1 MPLRSL
7 ISAIVVGV
15 VLVHPNH
22 GWCAGRVDLDEAFLA
37 TFGQRAPLVRTWQQ
51 PIYDTSE
58 PPKLIETRSVVLD
71 VRPEH
76 LVPLAGGKYALISFE
91 IDRGGGHSVGGEIA
105 VSYLERTATHWKLEQ
120 LWPELLY
127 SGAGGQPANAGV
139 EVHRFGGDPLFMAR
153 SAWCG
158 MGECSE
164 WIGVI
169 RLSRRR
175 PVAYGDV
182 LAGATSPTKGSP
194 VHDYQG
200 DTYQNYD
207 VRARIA
213 PPSRNG
219 SLFSIRYDGWTSPPG
234 TLSPKTPLHLLTSYV
249 PDGLKLVMQPVVPV
263 PTCGR

>member
-1 MPLRSL
+1 MHLRSL
-7 ISAIVVGV
+7 VSAIVFGL
-15 VLVHPNH
+15 VLVPPDY
-22 GWCAGRVDLDEAFLA
+22 GWCAGRADLDGAFLA

-58 PPKLIETRSVVLD
+58 PPKLVETRSVVLD

-76 LVPLAGGKYALISFE
+76 LVPLGGGKYALISYE
-91 IDRGGGHSVGGEIA
+91 TDRSGAHSVSGEIA
-105 VSYLERTATHWKLEQ
+105 ISYLERTATHWKLDQ

-127 SGAGGQPANAGV
+127 SGVSGQPANVGV

-169 RLSRRR
+169 RFSQSR

-182 LAGATSPTKGSP
+182 LAGATSPVRGSP
-194 VHDYQG
+194 VHSFQG
-200 DTYQNYD
+200 NTCQNYD
-207 VRARIA
+207 VRARIK
-213 PPSRNG
+213 PPRRSG

-234 TLSPKTPLHLLTSYV
+234 TLFPKTPLHLLTSYV
-249 PDGLKLVMQPVVPV
+249 PDGGKLVMQPVVPV